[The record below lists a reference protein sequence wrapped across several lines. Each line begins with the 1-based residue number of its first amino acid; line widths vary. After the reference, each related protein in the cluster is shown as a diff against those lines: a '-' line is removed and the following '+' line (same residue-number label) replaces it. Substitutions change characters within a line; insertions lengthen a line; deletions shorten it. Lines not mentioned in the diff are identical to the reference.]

1 MNRLVPSRA
10 AVFALMLLV
19 CIASPSRAQTTY
31 PPGTVRIIVPYPAGG
46 PAGLVGLTI
55 GEKLRESLGQPVI
68 VENRPGGAAN
78 IGTDAVAKAAPDGL
92 TLLLGTNGP
101 LVINVSLMKNLP
113 FDPLRDFAPISYL
126 ASIPLAL
133 IVNAAVPARDLGE
146 LIALAKA
153 RPGQLNYASSGEG
166 SGGHLAGALL
176 ASMADIAI
184 AHVPYKGANPALSD
198 VIGGHVQMLFV
209 GYVSIIPHIKS
220 GKVRA
225 LAMATPKRATIA
237 PEVPAVAET
246 LPGFAIDS
254 WYGLLAPAGTPPAI
268 VATLHREVTRILKL
282 PDVREKLFV
291 QGGLEH
297 VGSTP
302 EEFAATLR
310 REIPQYARILKIAGV
325 KSE

>member
-1 MNRLVPSRA
+1 MKSMKIAVALAVLAGAWLHSAPALAQAPYPS
-10 AVFALMLLV
+10 
-19 CIASPSRAQTTY
+19 
-31 PPGTVRIIVPYPAGG
+31 GTVRIVVPYPAGG
-46 PAGLVGLTI
+46 AAGLVALTLA
-55 GEKLRESLGQPVI
+55 EKLKDALGQPVI
-68 VENRPGGAAN
+68 VDNRPGGAAN
-78 IGTDAVAKAAPDGL
+78 LGTDLVAKSAPDGL

-101 LVINVSLMKNLP
+101 LVINVSLMKKLP

-126 ASIPLAL
+126 AAIPLVLVTHAG
-133 IVNAAVPARDLGE
+133 VPADDLKD

-153 RPGQLNYASSGEG
+153 RPGRLNYASSGDG

-176 ASMADIAI
+176 ASMADLALT
-184 AHVPYKGANPALSD
+184 HVPYKGANPALAD
-198 VIGGHVQMLFV
+198 IIGGHVDMLFV
-209 GYVSIIPHIKS
+209 GYVSVIPHLKS
-220 GKVRA
+220 GKLKA
-225 LAMATPKRATIA
+225 LGMATPRRAAIA

-254 WYGLLAPAGTPPAI
+254 WYGLLAPAGTPPATI
-268 VATLHREVTRILKL
+268 ALLHREATRILRL

-302 EEFAATLR
+302 EEFSATLR

-325 KSE
+325 KGE